1 MYGNSLMSSSLSL
14 GKIVSGLS
22 KTLNIANQVIPIY
35 KKAKPLISNFG
46 STMKLL
52 KTFQNNTDTIKKEKI
67 IEVKEIKE
75 IKQPISNTPKFF
87 I

>member
-52 KTFQNNTDTIKKEKI
+52 KTFQNNTDTNKKEKI
-67 IEVKEIKE
+67 IEVKE